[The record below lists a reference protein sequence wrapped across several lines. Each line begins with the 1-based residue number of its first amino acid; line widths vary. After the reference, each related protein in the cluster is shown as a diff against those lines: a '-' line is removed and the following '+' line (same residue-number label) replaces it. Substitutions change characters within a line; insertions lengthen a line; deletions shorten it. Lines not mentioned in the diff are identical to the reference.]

1 MTTGTA
7 IAVDATVTVN
17 PQAVACDL
25 EGEVVILNL
34 ESGVYF
40 GLNAVGGDI
49 WNYLQTEHTIEEI
62 IQKLLCEYRV
72 ERSRCE
78 AEVLALL
85 QMMSARGLVKIESR

>member
-1 MTTGTA
+1 MITGAA
-7 IAVDATVTVN
+7 IAADATVTVN
-17 PQAVACDL
+17 SQAVACDL

-49 WNYLQTEHTIEEI
+49 WNYIQTEHTVEDI
-62 IQKLLCEYRV
+62 IQHLLQEYRV

-78 AEVLALL
+78 AEVTALL
-85 QMMSARGLVKIESR
+85 HTMSTRGLVKIESR

>member
-1 MTTGTA
+1 MITGAA
-7 IAVDATVTVN
+7 IAADAIVTTN

-49 WNYLQTEHTIEEI
+49 WNYIQSEHTIEEI
-62 IQKLLCEYRV
+62 IQHLLQQYRV

-78 AEVLALL
+78 AEVNALL
-85 QMMSARGLVKIESR
+85 QTMATRGLVKIETR